1 MTKTKMVHKTPH
13 DASNKSLEAYR
24 STGVPT
30 DFAALVTKAEAG
42 WSAFKAAE
50 TVRFFQAAA
59 QVHEVLALIYAVHEV
74 GKDAPHEYAEFLKA
88 RQVEPSPRA
97 HNDYYATV
105 QAFVDVKER
114 STLRQRVSQYAQV
127 LVIMAERKIA
137 PGSAASWLAK
147 AETVSGKKL
156 SGIAKALSLYRS
168 LPSVKARNSAATV
181 EADEK
186 AKRSVAAFIETSR
199 RRRLPHCPVRKR
211 SSPSRIAP

>member
-1 MTKTKMVHKTPH
+1 MMAKNNSARKTPH
-13 DASNKSLEAYR
+13 VTSHEAFVAPAG
-24 STGVPT
+24 TPT
-30 DFAALVTKAEAG
+30 DFAALVTRADAG

-211 SSPSRIAP
+211 SSPSRVAP